1 MGSCFGRRR
10 EFNASSSIHP
20 IPPNGLCERFA
31 ARVGRR
37 GGEGRAAS
45 RPGRHRVRSRG
56 FRFASSLTSDS
67 LRKETALRLTKTY
80 SNRHDAVRCGRT
92 RLLQPEFP
100 ARGRG
105 GKRVRCAIDTVLAC
119 AIVQVDTNPANRVA
133 SRAQDY
139 KAYSSSL
146 RRSAHCFSS
155 TIQAVCGTAPL

>member
-1 MGSCFGRRR
+1 VSSVMGSCFGRRR

-20 IPPNGLCERFA
+20 IPPNDLCERFA
-31 ARVGRR
+31 VRVGRQ

-105 GKRVRCAIDTVLAC
+105 GKRVRCAIDAVLAC
-119 AIVQVDTNPANRVA
+119 ATVQVDTNPANRVA

-146 RRSAHCFSS
+146 RP
-155 TIQAVCGTAPL
+155 GTLFL